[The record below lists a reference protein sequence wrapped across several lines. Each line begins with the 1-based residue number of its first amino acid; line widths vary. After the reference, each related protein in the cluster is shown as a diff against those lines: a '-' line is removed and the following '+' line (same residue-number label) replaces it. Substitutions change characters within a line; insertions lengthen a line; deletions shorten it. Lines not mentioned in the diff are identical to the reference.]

1 MKLELINREVEQ
13 RVEHSVAIVDK
24 HHMNSLRKDPQVHTV
39 CFLIV
44 DRIKN
49 LIILAAVLTQRL
61 LKERSHRV
69 MRSDHDWI
77 RKRLKLVG
85 IS

>member
-13 RVEHSVAIVDK
+13 RIEHSVAIVDK
-24 HHMNSLRKDPQVHTV
+24 HYMHSLRKDSQVHTV
-39 CFLIV
+39 CFIIV

-61 LKERSHRV
+61 LKKRGHRV
-69 MRSDHDWI
+69 MRGDHNWI
-77 RKRLKLVG
+77 SKRLKLVG